1 MPCPIKGASMWV
13 RLKSLMRIDKQ
24 GKPRDYHPGDWV
36 DVGKQ
41 TAQLWISRGDA
52 EIPSFTKHVGTQMS
66 GSGVVVRARDS
77 ALYQQTFDGLKIGLS
92 ILADE
97 TPHVAFD
104 RTLIWHPKVHLRLEM
119 IVPGFNFL
127 DTWEIACPL
136 YSYDELA
143 AHFGS
148 DEARARTKAAIRDLR
163 VPVYDT
169 RLMFV
174 KRCEATDLLFE
185 AWGKERQGGD
195 DERLSFMRA
204 FYRVKPL
211 MLALP
216 VTWTNPQYGAEA

>member
-1 MPCPIKGASMWV
+1 MWV
-13 RLKSLMRIDKQ
+13 RLKSLQRIDKQ

-41 TAQLWISRGDA
+41 TAQLWISWGDA
-52 EIPSFTKHVGTQMS
+52 EIPSFTRGTGAQLS
-66 GSGVVVRARDS
+66 GSGVLVRGGE
-77 ALYQQTFDGLKIGLS
+77 LTQYQAMFDGLKIGLS
-92 ILADE
+92 VMVDE
-97 TPHVAFD
+97 IPHVAFE
-104 RTLIWHPKVHLRLEM
+104 RTLIWNPKVALRLEL

-127 DTWEIACPL
+127 ETWEIAAPL

-143 AHFGS
+143 AKIGG
-148 DEARARTKAAIRDLR
+148 DEARARTKAVIRDLR

-174 KRCEATDLLFE
+174 RRCENTDRLFE
-185 AWGKERQGGD
+185 AWAKEREGGD

-204 FYRVKPL
+204 FYQVKPL

-216 VTWTNPQYGAEA
+216 VTWHSPHYGADV